1 MIDLK
6 GFKQVVPARKG
17 RISRYAGCL
26 IAQEKGRR
34 FALGKDI
41 YDKYKLNQYKKA
53 GLYIKKDKQFY
64 EIIIGFRD
72 DEMFM
77 LSKTPDIR
85 GIVSATAFQLYPAL
99 TGVYE
104 PVESGTVDGEFFIR
118 FSFKENLL

>member
-26 IAQEKGRR
+26 IAQEKGKR
-34 FALGKDI
+34 FSIGKDL
-41 YDKYKLNQYKKA
+41 YDKYKLDKQKKA

-77 LSKTPDIR
+77 LSKAPGIR
-85 GIVSATAFQLYPAL
+85 GFVSATAFQLYPTL
-99 TGVYE
+99 QGVYE
-104 PVESGTVDGEFFIR
+104 PVESGTSDGEFYIR
-118 FSFKENLL
+118 FKFKENL

>member
-26 IAQEKGRR
+26 MAQEKGKR
-34 FALGKDI
+34 FVLGKDI

-53 GLYIKKDKQFY
+53 GLYIKKQKNFY
-64 EIIIGFRD
+64 EIVIGFKD
-72 DEMFM
+72 DEMFTM
-77 LSKTPDIR
+77 SKTPGIR